1 MTMPDYPSTAAV
13 PAPQANDPKL
23 VVGGAEPNSPMQYLD
38 WNRSRHT
45 ARLSGAWWV
54 DTDAAGKSR
63 LTLRIDYLDPS
74 GEGWTASRRG
84 TEFTLRRAA
93 NGAVAS
99 DRTTEVVSYQDWQ
112 QQAWTARLPGSAAST
127 SPSQTR
133 TSTPVEAVRPN
144 GPYVILDPA
153 GQALAPRTSTTL
165 DVDAS
170 AGGAARLAT
179 WSVEVTYDPTVL
191 DVNGCQ
197 LVFTGNVCSAI
208 RPAQSPH
215 RWGHEHTRSGPA
227 TLARVTFS
235 AVGSH
240 GAATT
245 VGVKVLSV
253 TEASGA
259 KLTAMLGS
267 TQIQVK

>member
-1 MTMPDYPSTAAV
+1 MPDYPSTAAV

-63 LTLRIDYLDPS
+63 LTLGIDYLDPS

-133 TSTPVEAVRPN
+133 TSTPIEAVRPKRAVRHP
-144 GPYVILDPA
+144 GPGRPGARAQDEHH
-153 GQALAPRTSTTL
+153 PRRGRFRGRRSSVSHL
-165 DVDAS
+165 EC
-170 AGGAARLAT
+170 GGYLRSDRSRRQWL
-179 WSVEVTYDPTVL
+179 PT
-191 DVNGCQ
+191 G
-197 LVFTGNVCSAI
+197 FTGNVCSAI
-208 RPAQSPH
+208 RPAHSPH